1 VTINLN
7 VPDIS
12 CDHCV
17 RAITAAVSRLASVE
31 TVDVNVET
39 KKVAVS
45 GELLDTEAVIA
56 AINEAGYEV
65 IA

>member
-1 VTINLN
+1 
-7 VPDIS
+7 
-12 CDHCV
+12 
-17 RAITAAVSRLASVE
+17 
-31 TVDVNVET
+31 VET